1 MEEENPKKRNVRPEE
16 TSQLPLITLVVLL
29 LIIVGLF
36 YAGYEYVAD
45 DASGSEALTNM
56 VADTTNKEAEPVR
69 PLPADEKLPEP
80 EVIIN
85 YTDDSTTSVTSVAP
99 TPSAASTPT
108 AATPPPAKKANL
120 GGTTISHTVQS
131 GETFYGIANR
141 YNLTWQTLQ
150 SANPSIKDF
159 KTDLKTGVTTLTVP
173 VQAIHT
179 VGAGDVLRVVA
190 SKYGISK
197 QLLMQAN
204 KKDRDYAKRGE
215 KLTIPF
221 AEKQ

>member
-36 YAGYEYVAD
+36 YIGYEYVAD
-45 DASGSEALTNM
+45 NASGSETLTNT
-56 VADTTNKEAEPVR
+56 VADTTNKEADPAR

-85 YTDDSTTSVTSVAP
+85 YTDDTTTSTTPVAP
-99 TPSAASTPT
+99 TPSTETTSTPPT
-108 AATPPPAKKANL
+108 AKKANL

-221 AEKQ
+221 AEKK